1 MNGFVKALLGVVAII
16 AIIGVLASLFTVE
29 QREQA
34 LVLQFGEPKRVIQ
47 EPGLFAKLP
56 LVQEAII
63 LDKRLLDYDA
73 PAEEVIASDQKRLVV
88 DAFARFRIEDP
99 LKFYQTVRT
108 EDVLRPRL
116 GAIINSNLRKVLG
129 TVPLQDVIS
138 EDREMLMQRI
148 ADSVREEAMAFG
160 IRVYD
165 VRIKHAD
172 LPQANSEAVFRRM
185 QTERQ
190 QEAAELRAKGAEEAQ
205 RIRAEADRERV
216 VIVAEAEREGQILRG
231 EGEGESN
238 RIFAEVEPLVK
249 VEDMGKLDLKGFQ
262 KPITTLNLL
271 SVEDGIRISS
281 PSTAPCRPT
290 RTHWAVA
297 TPLWCCRRIANSSVT
312 SARPNSAR
320 QRSLADR
327 RLLDG
332 IGLGA
337 GYRRGGL
344 GSVSGPDARHGAEG
358 AGNVAFDAAHRRAR
372 GGRLRRCH
380 GLGHTWLTSPR
391 GLS

>member
-1 MNGFVKALLGVVAII
+1 MSGFVKALLGVI
-16 AIIGVLASLFTVE
+16 AIVLLIGVLASLFTVE
-29 QREQA
+29 QRQQA
-34 LVLQFGEPKRVIQ
+34 LVLQFGEPKRIIQ
-47 EPGLFAKLP
+47 EPGLFVKWP
-56 LVQEAII
+56 MIQEAII

-108 EDVLRPRL
+108 ENVLRPRL

-148 ADSVREEAMAFG
+148 AESVREEAMAFG

-190 QEAAELRAKGAEEAQ
+190 QEAAELRAKGAEKAQ

-216 VIVAEAEREGQILRG
+216 VIVAEAERDGEILRG
-231 EGEGESN
+231 EGEGDSN
-238 RIFAEVEPLVK
+238 RIFSEAFSRDP
-249 VEDMGKLDLKGFQ
+249 DFFAFYRSMQAYQ
-262 KPITTLNLL
+262 KALGSGDTTMVL
-271 SVEDGIRISS
+271 S
-281 PSTAPCRPT
+281 
-290 RTHWAVA
+290 
-297 TPLWCCRRIANSSVT
+297 
-312 SARPNSAR
+312 PNSEFFRYFGKTETNA
-320 QRSLADR
+320 
-327 RLLDG
+327 
-332 IGLGA
+332 
-337 GYRRGGL
+337 
-344 GSVSGPDARHGAEG
+344 
-358 AGNVAFDAAHRRAR
+358 
-372 GGRLRRCH
+372 
-380 GLGHTWLTSPR
+380 PR
-391 GLS
+391 EPR